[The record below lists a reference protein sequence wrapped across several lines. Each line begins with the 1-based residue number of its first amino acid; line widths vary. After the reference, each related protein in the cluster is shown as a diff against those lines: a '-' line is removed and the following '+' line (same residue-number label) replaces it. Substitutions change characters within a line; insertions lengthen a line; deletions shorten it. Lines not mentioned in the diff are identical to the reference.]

1 MLERPIEELQEIID
15 EALENEVFG
24 PGFTFR
30 KGQRETIETII
41 KTYQEDPEA
50 TVVIDAPTGTGKSI
64 IAMWCAW
71 IFKEIGKRGYL
82 VTSDL
87 MLQDQYED
95 DIKKLKLRWPS
106 IKGID
111 NYDCHVN
118 GLKFSLGECR
128 MRNMGYEQALA
139 KLDCAHT
146 CEYIQLRKRAIES
159 PVDVLN
165 YAFWL
170 LQRNYVAP
178 KMEETEREVPFKK
191 RDYVFFDEAHK
202 IDEIV
207 QSHFSPRID
216 NFLPDLL
223 NNQTK
228 FLVKQGI
235 PAPNIGKAFINDLIG
250 DLRHSQDA
258 GVLLVKLKELRGVL
272 LQYNAVKA
280 PAEKLVK
287 KMFGNLGDRV
297 MTPTWKSAFGRF
309 DRIKDVHCKIE
320 DYIKLIEQV
329 GVDKMV
335 WDQDENEVKFM
346 CTDEAI
352 MIENYLHKQAGFK
365 VFMSATIGGPRE
377 FARIMGIKS
386 ARFVRLDNAFNYDK
400 SPVVFV
406 NKHKLSYREKETS
419 LPKVIKLLDKII
431 EKHKGQ
437 RGIIHTGSYEFTR
450 YIKSK
455 SKHSFRLM
463 DYENSKEKKD
473 LLELFK
479 QKEDAVFMG
488 PSLLEG
494 LDLKDDISRFQIF
507 FKVPYP
513 NMRDPLIKAKM
524 NEIPGWYDWKTG
536 ITIMQGVGR
545 SVRSEDDWAV
555 TYILDACFLSLINK
569 PELFPPSFVE
579 RVKTIQ

>member
-1 MLERPIEELQEIID
+1 MLERPIKEIID
-15 EALENEVFG
+15 EALEVGVFG
-24 PGFTFR
+24 ADFTFR

-41 KTYQEDPEA
+41 QTYQEDPEA

-71 IFKEIGKRGYL
+71 IFKEMGKKGYL

-87 MLQDQYED
+87 SLQDQYESD
-95 DIKKLKLRWPS
+95 LKKLRLRWPS

-139 KLDCAHT
+139 KMKCAQT
-146 CEYIQLRKRAIES
+146 CEYIQLRKRAIDS
-159 PVDVLN
+159 PVSVLN

-178 KMEETEREVPFKK
+178 KMESDEREVPFKK

-207 QSHFSPRID
+207 QNHFSPRVD
-216 NFLPDLL
+216 NFLPELL
-223 NNQTK
+223 NNQAK
-228 FLVKQGI
+228 FLVKSGL
-235 PAPNIGKAFINDLIG
+235 ASPNISSAYLNDLLG
-250 DLRHSQDA
+250 DLLHSQDRE
-258 GVLLVKLKELRGVL
+258 VLYAKLIELKKVL
-272 LQYNAVKA
+272 TGFNASKSA
-280 PAEKLVK
+280 AEKSARQI
-287 KMFGNLGDRV
+287 FGTSVDRQLS
-297 MTPTWKSAFGRF
+297 PTWKTAFNRF
-309 DRIKDVHCKIE
+309 DRIKDIHCKIE
-320 DYIKLIEQV
+320 DYIDLINIT
-329 GVDKMV
+329 GIDTMV
-335 WDQDENEVKFM
+335 FDQRDDEAKFM
-346 CTDEAI
+346 CTEEAT
-352 MIENYLHKQAGFK
+352 MIQKYLHKQSGFK
-365 VFMSATIGGPRE
+365 IFMSATIGGPRE
-377 FARIMGIKS
+377 FARIMGITS
-386 ARFVRLDNAFNYDK
+386 AKFVRLDNAFNYDK
-400 SPVVFV
+400 SPVVFI

-437 RGIIHTGSYEFTR
+437 RGIIHTGSYEFTK
-450 YIKSK
+450 YIKQH
-455 SKHSFRLM
+455 SKHTFRLM
-463 DYENSKEKKD
+463 DYDNSKEKND

-479 QKEDAVFMG
+479 QKEEAVFMG

-494 LDLKDDISRFQIF
+494 LDLKDDVSRFQIF

-513 NMRDPLIKAKM
+513 NLGDPLIKAKM
-524 NEIPGWYDWKTG
+524 NTMPNWYDWKTG

-545 SVRSEDDWAV
+545 SVRNEDDWAV

-579 RVKTIQ
+579 RIKTIK

>member
-1 MLERPIEELQEIID
+1 MLERPIKEIID
-15 EALENEVFG
+15 EALEVGVFG
-24 PGFTFR
+24 ADFTFR

-41 KTYQEDPEA
+41 QTYQEDPEA

-71 IFKEIGKRGYL
+71 IFKEMGKRGYL

-87 MLQDQYED
+87 ALQDQYESD
-95 DIKKLKLRWPS
+95 LKKLRLRWPS

-139 KLDCAHT
+139 KMKCAQT
-146 CEYIQLRKRAIES
+146 CEYIQLRKRAIDS
-159 PVDVLN
+159 PVSVLN

-178 KMEETEREVPFKK
+178 KMESDEREVPFKK

-207 QSHFSPRID
+207 QNHFSPRVD
-216 NFLPDLL
+216 NFLPELL
-223 NNQTK
+223 NNQAK
-228 FLVKQGI
+228 FLVKSGL
-235 PAPNIGKAFINDLIG
+235 ASPNISSAYLNDLLG
-250 DLRHSQDA
+250 DLLHSQDRE
-258 GVLLVKLKELRGVL
+258 VLYAKLIELKKVL
-272 LQYNAVKA
+272 TGFNASKSA
-280 PAEKLVK
+280 AEKSARQI
-287 KMFGNLGDRV
+287 FGTSVDRQLS
-297 MTPTWKSAFGRF
+297 PTWKTAFNRF
-309 DRIKDVHCKIE
+309 DRIKDIHCKIE
-320 DYIKLIEQV
+320 DYIDLINIT
-329 GVDKMV
+329 GIDTMV
-335 WDQDENEVKFM
+335 FNQRDDEAKFM
-346 CTDEAI
+346 CTEEAT
-352 MIENYLHKQAGFK
+352 MIQKYLHKQSGFK
-365 VFMSATIGGPRE
+365 IFMSATIGGPRE
-377 FARIMGIKS
+377 FARIMGITS
-386 ARFVRLDNAFNYDK
+386 AKFVRLDNAFNYDK
-400 SPVVFV
+400 SPVVFI

-437 RGIIHTGSYEFTR
+437 RGIIHTGSYEFTK
-450 YIKSK
+450 YIKQH
-455 SKHSFRLM
+455 SKHTFRLM
-463 DYENSKEKKD
+463 DYDNSKEKND

-479 QKEDAVFMG
+479 QKEEAVFMG

-494 LDLKDDISRFQIF
+494 LDLKDDVSRFQIF

-513 NMRDPLIKAKM
+513 NLGDPLIKAKM
-524 NEIPGWYDWKTG
+524 NTMPNWYDWKTG

-545 SVRSEDDWAV
+545 SVRNEDDWAV

-579 RVKTIQ
+579 RIKTIK

>member
-1 MLERPIEELQEIID
+1 MLERPIKEIID
-15 EALENEVFG
+15 EALEVGVFG
-24 PGFTFR
+24 ADFTFR

-41 KTYQEDPEA
+41 QTYQEDPEA

-71 IFKEIGKRGYL
+71 IFKEMGKRGYL

-87 MLQDQYED
+87 SLQDQYESD
-95 DIKKLKLRWPS
+95 LKKLRLRWPS

-139 KLDCAHT
+139 KMKCAQT
-146 CEYIQLRKRAIES
+146 CEYIQLRKRAIDS
-159 PVDVLN
+159 PVSVLN

-178 KMEETEREVPFKK
+178 KMESDEREVPFKK

-207 QSHFSPRID
+207 QNHFSPRVD
-216 NFLPDLL
+216 NFLPELL
-223 NNQTK
+223 NNQAK
-228 FLVKQGI
+228 FLVKSGL
-235 PAPNIGKAFINDLIG
+235 ASPNISSAYLNDLLG
-250 DLRHSQDA
+250 DLLHSQDRE
-258 GVLLVKLKELRGVL
+258 VLYAKLIELKKVL
-272 LQYNAVKA
+272 TGFNASKSA
-280 PAEKLVK
+280 AEKSARQI
-287 KMFGNLGDRV
+287 FGTSVDRQLS
-297 MTPTWKSAFGRF
+297 PTWKTAFNRF
-309 DRIKDVHCKIE
+309 DRIKDIHCKIE
-320 DYIKLIEQV
+320 DYIDLINIT
-329 GVDKMV
+329 GIDTMV
-335 WDQDENEVKFM
+335 FDQRDDEAKFM
-346 CTDEAI
+346 CTEEAT
-352 MIENYLHKQAGFK
+352 MIQKYLHKQSGFK
-365 VFMSATIGGPRE
+365 IFMSATIGGPRE
-377 FARIMGIKS
+377 FARIMGITS
-386 ARFVRLDNAFNYDK
+386 AKFVRLDNAFNYDK
-400 SPVVFV
+400 SPVVFI

-437 RGIIHTGSYEFTR
+437 RGIIHTGSYEFTK
-450 YIKSK
+450 YIKQH
-455 SKHSFRLM
+455 SKHTFRLM
-463 DYENSKEKKD
+463 DYDNSKEKND

-479 QKEDAVFMG
+479 QKEEAVFMG

-494 LDLKDDISRFQIF
+494 LDLKDDVSRFQVF

-513 NMRDPLIKAKM
+513 NLGDPLIKAKM
-524 NEIPGWYDWKTG
+524 NTMPNWYDWKTG

-545 SVRSEDDWAV
+545 SVRNEDDWAV

-579 RVKTIQ
+579 RIKTIK

>member
-1 MLERPIEELQEIID
+1 MLERSIDEII
-15 EALENEVFG
+15 EQALDLGVFG
-24 PGFTFR
+24 TDFTFR
-30 KGQRETIETII
+30 KGQRETIETIV

-64 IAMWCAW
+64 IAMWCSW
-71 IFKEIGKRGYL
+71 IFKELGKRGYL

-87 MLQDQYED
+87 MLQDQYESD
-95 DIKKLKLRWPS
+95 LKRLRMRWPS

-128 MRNMGYEQALA
+128 MRNMGYDQAL
-139 KLDCAHT
+139 KTMKCAST
-146 CEYIQLRKRAIES
+146 CEYLQLRKRAIEA
-159 PVDVLN
+159 PVSVLN

-178 KMEETEREVPFKK
+178 KMEESERSVPFEK

-207 QSHFSPRID
+207 QNHFSPRVD

-223 NNQTK
+223 NNQAK
-228 FLVKQGI
+228 FLVKSGL
-235 PAPNIGKAFINDLIG
+235 ASPNISKAYLNDLVG
-250 DLRHSQDA
+250 DLINVQDRN
-258 GVLLVKLKELRGVL
+258 VLFSKLSELKKILVGF
-272 LQYNAVKA
+272 NASKGG
-280 PAEKLVK
+280 AEKMAK
-287 KMFGNLGDRV
+287 KMFGASVDNQLS
-297 MTPTWKSAFGRF
+297 PTWKTAFNRF
-309 DRIKDVHCKIE
+309 DKIKDIHCKID
-320 DYIKLIEQV
+320 DYIELISNV
-329 GVDKMV
+329 GLDAMV
-335 WDQDENEVKFM
+335 WDQREEEVKFM
-346 CTDEAI
+346 CTEEAA
-352 MIENYLHKQAGFK
+352 MIQKYLHDQAGFK

-377 FARIMGIKS
+377 FARVMGIKS
-386 ARFVRLDNAFNYDK
+386 AKFVRLDNAFNYDK

-431 EKHKGQ
+431 DKHKGQ
-437 RGIIHTGSYEFTR
+437 RGIIHTGSYEFTN
-450 YIKSK
+450 YIKQH

-463 DYENSKEKKD
+463 DYENSKEKND
-473 LLELFK
+473 LFELFK
-479 QKEDAVFMG
+479 QKEEAVFMG
-488 PSLLEG
+488 PSILEG

-513 NMRDPLIKAKM
+513 NLRDPLIKAKM
-524 NEIPGWYDWKTG
+524 NTSPNWYDWKTG

-545 SVRSEDDWAV
+545 SIRNEDDWAV
-555 TYILDACFLSLINK
+555 TYILDACFLSLIHK

-579 RVKTIQ
+579 RVKIIK

>member
-1 MLERPIEELQEIID
+1 MLERPIKEIID
-15 EALENEVFG
+15 EALEVGVFG
-24 PGFTFR
+24 ADFTFR

-41 KTYQEDPEA
+41 QTYQEDPES

-71 IFKEIGKRGYL
+71 IFKEMGKKGYL

-87 MLQDQYED
+87 SLQDQYESD
-95 DIKKLKLRWPS
+95 LKKLRLRWPS

-139 KLDCAHT
+139 KMKCAQT
-146 CEYIQLRKRAIES
+146 CEYIQLRKRAIDS
-159 PVDVLN
+159 PVSVLN

-178 KMEETEREVPFKK
+178 KMESDEREVPFKK

-207 QSHFSPRID
+207 QNHFSPRVD
-216 NFLPDLL
+216 NFLPELL
-223 NNQTK
+223 NNQAK
-228 FLVKQGI
+228 FLVKSGL
-235 PAPNIGKAFINDLIG
+235 ASPNISSAYLNDLIG
-250 DLRHSQDA
+250 DLLHSQDRE
-258 GVLLVKLKELRGVL
+258 VLYAKLIELKKVL
-272 LQYNAVKA
+272 TGFNASKSA
-280 PAEKLVK
+280 AEKSARQI
-287 KMFGNLGDRV
+287 FGTSVDRQLS
-297 MTPTWKSAFGRF
+297 PTWKTAFNRF
-309 DRIKDVHCKIE
+309 DRIKDIHCKIE
-320 DYIKLIEQV
+320 DYIDLINIT
-329 GVDKMV
+329 GIDTMV
-335 WDQDENEVKFM
+335 FDQRDDEAKFM
-346 CTDEAI
+346 CTEEAT
-352 MIENYLHKQAGFK
+352 MIQKYLHKQSGFK
-365 VFMSATIGGPRE
+365 IFMSATIGGPRE
-377 FARIMGIKS
+377 FARIMGITS
-386 ARFVRLDNAFNYDK
+386 AKFVRLDNAFNYDK
-400 SPVVFV
+400 SPVVFI

-437 RGIIHTGSYEFTR
+437 RGIIHTGSYEFTK
-450 YIKSK
+450 YIKQH
-455 SKHSFRLM
+455 SKHTFRLM
-463 DYENSKEKKD
+463 DYDNSKEKND

-479 QKEDAVFMG
+479 QKEEAVFMG

-494 LDLKDDISRFQIF
+494 LDLKDDVSRFQIF

-513 NMRDPLIKAKM
+513 NLGDPLIKAKM
-524 NEIPGWYDWKTG
+524 NTMPNWYDWKTG

-545 SVRSEDDWAV
+545 SVRNEDDWAV

-579 RVKTIQ
+579 RVKTIK